1 MKCPKC
7 GYNSFETLDS
17 CKKCNNDLTGFK
29 QNHGIRA
36 IVLPLTA
43 AVAGGTAAGTAA
55 AFTPELSPATA
66 PEESFTWEP
75 PPSAEAPALQAGDD
89 IFSDLDLGF
98 AEPPKTEPTEE
109 AFSFDL
115 EPTAEPEPAPPATE
129 SGFADFSFD
138 EPPVET
144 TAVAPLAFAPTSTD
158 DESFAGLL
166 ETDSHDDT
174 LTAAVADAGAGVE
187 LENPWDVPTD
197 SFDGFAQEPASATP
211 AAEEPTAAFD
221 LESFGWEEE
230 EKKAEPP
237 PAAAKG
243 PQVDLEGFSNG
254 EFDAL
259 FGEPDEPKKE

>member
-7 GYNSFETLDS
+7 GYNSFEFLDS
-17 CKKCNNDLTGFK
+17 CKKCNNDLSGFK
-29 QNHGIRA
+29 QNLGIRA
-36 IVLPLTA
+36 IVLPLA
-43 AVAGGTAAGTAA
+43 AAAATGTAA
-55 AFTPELSPATA
+55 ATAFPPELSPAAAT
-66 PEESFTWEP
+66 EESFTWEAP
-75 PPSAEAPALQAGDD
+75 PAPGAPAPQAGDD

-98 AEPPKTEPTEE
+98 SDAPKPEPAEET
-109 AFSFDL
+109 FSFDL
-115 EPTAEPEPAPPATE
+115 EPTAEPEPAPAVAE

-144 TAVAPLAFAPTSTD
+144 TAIEPPAVAPAAAD

-174 LTAAVADAGAGVE
+174 LTAAVADTGAGVE

-197 SFDGFAQEPASATP
+197 SFGGFGEEPASASP
-211 AAEEPTAAFD
+211 AAEEPPAAFD
-221 LESFGWEEE
+221 LDNFGWEEE

-243 PQVDLEGFSNG
+243 PQVDLEGFG

-259 FGEPDEPKKE
+259 FGEPDEQKKD